1 MKYVSPIPAGT
12 DLSNYRRGAELL
24 GFDETPQGLEVAGV
38 LSAKR
43 PDGRPMYRDTT
54 VQLARRSTK
63 TTSIQQE
70 LLGRC
75 ETIPKTKIIQTAQ
88 DGTRASE
95 VFTEMI
101 DALEDND
108 PRDPSDRPWK
118 AFRSTGREYLR
129 WDNGSMWRVVAPK
142 PGSFRS
148 KAADVVWFD
157 ESGELDPDDSDRIEA
172 GALPVMDTRPN
183 GQVIRSGT
191 PGEVRAGT
199 FHKALEVAREKPDT
213 FGIVDYHATDAEA
226 AGVDPEVYPEALLE
240 RVHPGIMSGLTSHE
254 IIRQRFEK
262 MDLPKFLR
270 EYLCVWPP
278 DTSRSAIDQV
288 QWKATEVDPV
298 NVPAGVPWGAGYDV
312 AIGSSAAATAVAWYD
327 DDDELHVQL
336 MDHRM
341 GSAWLPDDLQ
351 RLTKT
356 HPRVPVAYD
365 NIGDNTATAQA
376 CLRKPRFPARS
387 LHPLA
392 LRAVAGATAAIV
404 QHLEAGTFH
413 HGTSKSLDAA
423 VRVAVWRES
432 GGSRL
437 FGRVHG
443 RDISALMAVVHAVAA
458 LDKLPQRRRGDD
470 QDAGRKLEPIAV

>member
-1 MKYVSPIPAGT
+1 MKYVSPYPAET
-12 DLSNYRRGAELL
+12 DVSNYELGARLL
-24 GFDETPQGLEVAGV
+24 GFDPTPQGLEVAGV
-38 LSAKR
+38 LAAKR
-43 PDGRPMYRDTT
+43 PDGRPLYRDTT
-54 VQLARRSTK
+54 IQLARRSTK

-108 PRDPSDRPWK
+108 WRDPEDRPWK

-129 WDNGSMWRVVAPK
+129 WNNGSLWRVVAPK

-199 FHKALEVAREKPDT
+199 FHAGLEVARDKPET

-226 AGVDPEVYPEALLE
+226 AGVDPDVYPEDLIA
-240 RVHPGIMSGLTSHE
+240 RVHPGVISGLTSHE
-254 IIRQRFEK
+254 IIRERFEK

-278 DTSRSAIDQV
+278 DTSRSAIDQAL
-288 QWKATEVDPV
+288 WKASEVDPV
-298 NVPAGVPWGAGYDV
+298 SPPEGNHWGAGYDV

-327 DDDELHVQL
+327 DDDELHLQL
-336 MDHRM
+336 MDHRL
-341 GSAWLPDDLQ
+341 GSNWLPDDLQ
-351 RLTKT
+351 RAQAK
-356 HPRVPVAYD
+356 HPRIPFAYD
-365 NIGDNTATAQA
+365 NIGDNTAVAQA
-376 CLRKPRFPARS
+376 CQRKPRFNTRQ
-387 LHPLA
+387 LYPLA
-392 LRAVAGATAAIV
+392 LRDVAAATAAIV
-404 QHLEAGTFH
+404 QHLDAGTLH
-413 HGTSKSLDAA
+413 HATSKSLDAA

-443 RDISALMAVVHAVAA
+443 KDISALMACVHAVGA
-458 LDKLPQRRRGDD
+458 LSKLPQRRSSGSSSAR
-470 QDAGRKLEPIAV
+470 LEPIAV